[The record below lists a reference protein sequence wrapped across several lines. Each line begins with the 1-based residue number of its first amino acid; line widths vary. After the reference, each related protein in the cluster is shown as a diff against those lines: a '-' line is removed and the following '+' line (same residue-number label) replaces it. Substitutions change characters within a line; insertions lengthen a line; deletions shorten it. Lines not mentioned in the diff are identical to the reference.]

1 MTDLE
6 AYNEPVK
13 KGFIPALKRANAVNN
28 GNKKR
33 WGRRVG
39 TAIVWAVLN
48 FGLAILE
55 PIIHC
60 TPETIQLFMT
70 KSTWIA
76 GLLIVGLSSTDTVI
90 EYVKGKNGVM

>member
-6 AYNEPVK
+6 GYREPRA
-13 KGFIPALKRANAVNN
+13 GWSSAFKRANAFNN

-39 TAIVWAVLN
+39 TALIWTILN
-48 FGLAILE
+48 FSLAILE

-60 TPETIQLFMT
+60 TPETVQLFMD

-90 EYVKGKNGVM
+90 EYVKGKK